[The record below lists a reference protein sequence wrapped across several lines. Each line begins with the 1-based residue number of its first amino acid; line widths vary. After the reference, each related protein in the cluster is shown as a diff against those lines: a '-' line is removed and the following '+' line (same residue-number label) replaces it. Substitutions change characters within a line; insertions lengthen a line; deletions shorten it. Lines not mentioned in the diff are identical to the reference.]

1 MKDEKGNI
9 AEEMRVHY
17 CLTDDRK
24 VFAYIEYVEDGLEYK
39 DFDKFTQDIPFTQSD
54 WAAFLQISTRTFQ
67 RYKKEDR
74 SFEPIYSERILQ
86 IMITYLK
93 GVDVFGDSALFY
105 TWLNTESI
113 ALGGKKPI
121 SFLSSTFG
129 INMLSDELIR
139 IEHGVL

>member
-9 AEEMRVHY
+9 AAEIQVRY
-17 CLTDDRK
+17 GLTDDRK
-24 VFAYIEYVEDGLEYK
+24 VFAYIEYVEDGLDYK
-39 DFDKFTQDIPFTQSD
+39 EFDNFTKDSPFTQSD
-54 WAAFLQISTRTFQ
+54 WASFLQISTRTFQ

-86 IMITYLK
+86 IMIIYLK
-93 GVDVFGDSALFY
+93 GVEVFGNNKLFY

-121 SFLSSTFG
+121 SFLSTLG